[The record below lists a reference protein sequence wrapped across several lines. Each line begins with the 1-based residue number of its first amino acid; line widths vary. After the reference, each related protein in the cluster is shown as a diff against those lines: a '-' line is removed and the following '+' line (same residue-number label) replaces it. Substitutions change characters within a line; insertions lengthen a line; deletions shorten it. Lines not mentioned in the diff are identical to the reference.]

1 MPVRPVSAGSSPRG
15 RGKRRG
21 RACKRTEQGL
31 IPARAGKTE
40 RGDRIAAP
48 RQAHPRAGGENEAGD
63 EKGATFEGSSPR
75 GRGKLGRDGLEEATG
90 RLIPAR
96 AGKTSA
102 SRRCASPRRAHPRA
116 GGENGRHSMPTVRM
130 LGSSPRGRGKL
141 GVCAIGACV
150 YGLIPARAGKTAL
163 GCAAVSDCG
172 AHPRAG
178 GENVNVF
185 CMSCM
190 YVGSSPRGRGK
201 LRLPRLCLVWGRLI
215 PARAGKTPRPAEMA
229 PVSTGS
235 SPRGRGKRVGG

>member
-48 RQAHPRAGGENEAGD
+48 RQAHPRAGGENWLRGGRR
-63 EKGATFEGSSPR
+63 KGLDGSSPR

-141 GVCAIGACV
+141 DESLDEILTR
-150 YGLIPARAGKTAL
+150 GLIPARAGKTRTWPPL
-163 GCAAVSDCG
+163 R
-172 AHPRAG
+172 RA
-178 GENVNVF
+178 
-185 CMSCM
+185 
-190 YVGSSPRGRGK
+190 
-201 LRLPRLCLVWGRLI
+201 
-215 PARAGKTPRPAEMA
+215 
-229 PVSTGS
+229 
-235 SPRGRGKRVGG
+235 